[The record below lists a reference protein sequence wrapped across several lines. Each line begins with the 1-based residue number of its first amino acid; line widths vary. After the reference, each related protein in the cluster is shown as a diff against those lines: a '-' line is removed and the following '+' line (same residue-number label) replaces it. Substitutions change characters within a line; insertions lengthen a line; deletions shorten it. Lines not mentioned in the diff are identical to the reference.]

1 MLSHR
6 CFNALTN
13 SFQPSLLGRKILA
26 AIVMKKDSEDLGVVV
41 SLGTGPCGARLVLL
55 VLRWARGPGR
65 GAGVSPPCGDL
76 GRRQVSPP
84 RGERGGSG
92 EPRPCPPRP
101 GEQPSPPL
109 PFDPSRSLWTA
120 RREPLREGGLA
131 EPQRRDRQRLPR
143 GDHLPQR
150 LHQVRREGLLR
161 EAMTSDRHPGTQRH
175 PSPPPAG
182 FSTAS

>member
-41 SLGTGPCGARLVLL
+41 SLGTGPCGAGLLL

-109 PFDPSRSLWTA
+109 PFDPSRSLWTPC
-120 RREPLREGGLA
+120 REPLREGGLA